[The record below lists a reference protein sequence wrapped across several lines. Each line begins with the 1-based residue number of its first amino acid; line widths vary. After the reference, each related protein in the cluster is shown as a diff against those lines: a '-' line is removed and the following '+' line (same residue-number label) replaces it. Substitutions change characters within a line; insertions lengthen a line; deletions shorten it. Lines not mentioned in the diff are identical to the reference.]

1 MIVNGVI
8 AFVIYLIVSNIPPVE
23 PLTDTGIQVL
33 GIILGLIYGLITM
46 EPAIPSIA
54 ALILMG
60 TTGYTN
66 VMGAFMS
73 GGGHYAVVM
82 VLGLMMIGGIMNY
95 SGLAH
100 ALAERIINSKL
111 ATGRPWAL
119 SFLILL
125 AAMIPSMFLTA
136 IPVLIIVWDII
147 RNIFEIVGFKKGDK
161 WPALMMAGITG
172 STAIGMSAMPFSM
185 GVSTDFGIFMSLF
198 PDAAMPAIPFMG
210 TSLLICVAFVVLEL
224 VVLRFIFRPD
234 ISNLKNYTAPE
245 RNAPFNTNQKRGLAL
260 LIIFVVVALLPDI
273 LPDGTPFQIFMSG
286 CGVIGASFFVVFL
299 ALLIRNKDG
308 SPFITMQQIADN
320 GIFWS
325 LLAMIAALMVVC
337 GSITDPSLGISPA
350 LANLLSP
357 MVRSVGPFGV
367 YAILLA
373 IALIGTNLLDNAVIG
388 MALAAVISM
397 IAQDLAIPAV
407 GVFCMLLHAAEYG
420 VLLPVS
426 SPLAAMTYGQTES
439 GWLDRKTIVF
449 TGVAFMAVIYVV
461 LLFIGYPML
470 GILK

>member
-8 AFVIYLIVSNIPPVE
+8 ALAIYLIVSNIPPVE
-23 PLTDTGIQVL
+23 PLTNTGIQVL

-54 ALILMG
+54 ALILLG

-95 SGLAH
+95 SGLAR

-111 ATGRPWAL
+111 ANGRPWVL
-119 SFLILL
+119 TFLILL

-136 IPVLIIVWDII
+136 IPVLIIVWGII
-147 RNIFEIVGFKKGDK
+147 RNIFEIVGFQKGEK

-172 STAIGMSAMPFSM
+172 SAAIGISAMPFSM

-198 PDAAMPAIPFMG
+198 PDAVMPALPFIG
-210 TSLLICVAFVVLEL
+210 TSLVLCAAFVVLEL
-224 VVLRFIFRPD
+224 LVLRFLFRPD
-234 ISNLKNYTAPE
+234 VSKLKSYKAPE
-245 RNAPFNTNQKRGLAL
+245 HNEPLTTNQKRGLVL
-260 LIIFVVVALLPDI
+260 LIIFVILALLPDL

-286 CGVIGASFFVVFL
+286 AGVIGASFFVVLL
-299 ALLIRNKDG
+299 ALIIRNKDG
-308 SPFITMQQIADN
+308 SPFITVQQIADN

-325 LLAMIAALMVVC
+325 LLLMIAALMVVC
-337 GSITDPSLGISPA
+337 GSITDPSLGISTA

-357 MVRSVGPFGV
+357 MVQSVGPFGV
-367 YAILLA
+367 FAILLA
-373 IALIGTNLLDNAVIG
+373 ISLIGTNLLDNAVIG

-397 IAQDLAIPAV
+397 IAQDLTISAV
-407 GVFCMLLHAAEYG
+407 GTFCLLLHSAEYG
-420 VLLPVS
+420 VLLPAS
-426 SPLAAMTYGQTES
+426 SPLGAMTYGQIET
-439 GWLDRKTIVF
+439 GWLNRKTILL
-449 TGVAFMAVIYVV
+449 TGFAFMAVFYVV
-461 LLFIGYPML
+461 LLFLGYPML
-470 GILK
+470 GLLK